1 MRFEDLRLA
10 EPIARAVGTEGYT
23 TPTPIQAQAIPHV
36 LTGGDLLGVAQTGTG
51 KTAAF
56 ALPILHRLMT
66 GSTAGEHAVR
76 SGIRCLVLAPT
87 RELALQIADSFRT
100 YGKNTRLRYGTVFGG
115 VSQHSQVQNIRA
127 GLDVVIATPG
137 RLLDLIN
144 QRLIDLRHIEIF
156 VLDEADRMLDMG
168 FIADIRRIIPRLPAR
183 RQNLLFS
190 ATMPQDIRD
199 LANTILHNP
208 TTVQV
213 APVSATADQI
223 QQSVYF
229 VEKSRKPLLLR
240 HILSH
245 IATGRTL
252 VFTRT
257 KHGADRVARQL
268 CKDGIRAE
276 AIHGNKAQNARQR
289 ALANFKSDKPPVL
302 VATDLAS
309 RGIDVDDIEH
319 VVNYDLPNV
328 PETYVHRIGRTGR
341 AGATGEAVSFCDGEE
356 RSYLRAIERLTRK
369 SIRVVT
375 DNPLAAGPSAEPAR
389 PREYVPSHE
398 HAPAREHAPSRR
410 TSRHEE
416 HRPAA
421 HRPHGGPHPR
431 AAQHAPRH
439 APAARREGAGTHREG
454 AASHPKA
461 GGSHR
466 HAAAPQK
473 QHAAPHREAAP
484 AHRNAPTSHRQSG
497 PAQHRPAAA
506 AKHSP
511 AAQHR
516 SASPTHKPH
525 AAAHSAPAHRPAGAT
540 HGQQRAVPARH
551 PLYGASHAPARAAGK
566 LASHAQPVGKG
577 VIRHPKA
584 MKPAGR

>member
-10 EPIARAVGTEGYT
+10 EPIARAVAAEGYT

-36 LTGGDLLGVAQTGTG
+36 LTGGDLLGCAQTGTG

-56 ALPILHRLMT
+56 ALPILHRLISGT
-66 GSTAGEHAVR
+66 SAGEHPVR
-76 SGIRCLVLAPT
+76 SGVRCLVLAPT
-87 RELALQIADSFRT
+87 RELAVQIAESFRT
-100 YGKNTRLRYGTVFGG
+100 YGKNTGLRYATVFGG
-115 VSQHSQVQNIRA
+115 VSQHSQVQNLRS
-127 GLDVVIATPG
+127 GMDVVIATPG

-144 QRLIDLRHIEIF
+144 QRHIDLRHVEIF

-168 FIADIRRIIPRLPAR
+168 FIADIRRIIPKLPPR

-190 ATMPQDIRD
+190 ATMPQDIRE
-199 LANTILHNP
+199 LANTILRNP

-213 APVSATADQI
+213 APVSAAAESI
-223 QQSVYF
+223 EQSVYF
-229 VEKSRKPLLLR
+229 VDKNRKPHLLKHL
-240 HILSH
+240 LSH

-309 RGIDVDDIEH
+309 RGIDVDDIAH

-356 RSYLRAIERLTRK
+356 RSYLRAIERLTRRN
-369 SIRVVT
+369 IRVVT
-375 DNPLAAGPSAEPAR
+375 DNPMASGPLRESGH
-389 PREYVPSHE
+389 PREYGTSHE
-398 HAPAREHAPSRR
+398 PAPSREHAPSRR
-410 TSRHEE
+410 SSRHEE
-416 HRPAA
+416 SRPAA
-421 HRPHGGPHPR
+421 QRSHASGHPR
-431 AAQHAPRH
+431 AAQHAPR
-439 APAARREGAGTHREG
+439 REGTGSHRDG
-454 AASHPKA
+454 ATSHPKA
-461 GGSHR
+461 GGHR
-466 HAAAPQK
+466 HAEAPK
-473 QHAAPHREAAP
+473 RQHAAP
-484 AHRNAPTSHRQSG
+484 AHRDAGASHRQSG

-506 AKHSP
+506 AKHSSP
-511 AAQHR
+511 APQHR
-516 SASPTHKPH
+516 SAAPTHKPH
-525 AAAHSAPAHRPAGAT
+525 APAQQSAPRPVT
-540 HGQQRAVPARH
+540 TYGQRNVPARH
-551 PLYGASHAPARAAGK
+551 PLYGASHAAARPAGK
-566 LASHAQPVGKG
+566 PASHAQPVGKG